1 MDDPL
6 YRDEILD
13 HYFASHHRGRLESPD
28 LYAELDNPLCG
39 DRIRLELGLESAGRI
54 GRVRFDGHGC
64 AISQASSSM
73 LAEYL
78 EGRSVS
84 EAQQFSAE
92 DMVRLLGIP
101 LSPTRLKCG
110 LLAWRALR
118 RALPAQA
125 EPAVIGPSTSSTT
138 A

>member
-1 MDDPL
+1 
-6 YRDEILD
+6 
-13 HYFASHHRGRLESPD
+13 
-28 LYAELDNPLCG
+28 
-39 DRIRLELGLESAGRI
+39 
-54 GRVRFDGHGC
+54 
-64 AISQASSSM
+64 M

-78 EGRSVS
+78 EGRPLS

-118 RALPAQA
+118 RALPAELGSA
-125 EPAVIGPSTSSTT
+125 AIGSTT
-138 A
+138 SPATV